1 MYVPRF
7 SDHDRAVALMAAA
20 VVLASAPA
28 AAHWGHLADLGGH
41 AHWAGLAL
49 GAAAAALAAGL
60 AAAERAKGEDEEAPL
75 NSDDPEGAPVDA

>member
-7 SDHDRAVALMAAA
+7 SGHDLAVALMAAT
-20 VVLASAPA
+20 VVLASSPA

-60 AAAERAKGEDEEAPL
+60 AAADRAKGEDEEAPL
-75 NSDDPEGAPVDA
+75 NSDDPEGAQVDA

>member
-1 MYVPRF
+1 MSPDF
-7 SDHDRAVALMAAA
+7 QAMSRAVALMATT

-60 AAAERAKGEDEEAPL
+60 AAADRAKGEDEEAPL
-75 NSDDPEGAPVDA
+75 NSEDPEGDPVDA

>member
-1 MYVPRF
+1 MHVSRF
-7 SDHDRAVALMAAA
+7 SGHSRAGAFIATT

-60 AAAERAKGEDEEAPL
+60 AVADRAKGEDEEAPL
-75 NSDDPEGAPVDA
+75 NSDDPEGDPADA

>member
-1 MYVPRF
+1 MHVSRIPA
-7 SDHDRAVALMAAA
+7 SIKAAMMVIAPHVLVAG
-20 VVLASAPA
+20 PA

-60 AAAERAKGEDEEAPL
+60 AVAGRASDEDEDTSLTSE
-75 NSDDPEGAPVDA
+75 DAQGEPGDA

>member
-20 VVLASAPA
+20 VVDGKLPGSCAL
-28 AAHWGHLADLGGH
+28 GHLADLGGH

-60 AAAERAKGEDEEAPL
+60 AAADRARGEDEEDAL
-75 NSDDPEGAPVDA
+75 NSEDPEGDPADA

>member
-20 VVLASAPA
+20 VVMASSPA

-60 AAAERAKGEDEEAPL
+60 AAADRARCEDEEAP
-75 NSDDPEGAPVDA
+75 

>member
-7 SDHDRAVALMAAA
+7 SGYDLAVALMAAT
-20 VVLASAPA
+20 VVLASSPA

-49 GAAAAALAAGL
+49 SAAAAALAGCL
-60 AAAERAKGEDEEAPL
+60 AVADRAKGEDEEASL
-75 NSDDPEGAPVDA
+75 NSDDPEGDPADA

>member
-7 SDHDRAVALMAAA
+7 SDHDRVVALMAAA
-20 VVLASAPA
+20 VVLASSPA

-60 AAAERAKGEDEEAPL
+60 AAADRARGEDEEAPL
-75 NSDDPEGAPVDA
+75 NSEDLEGDPADA

>member
-20 VVLASAPA
+20 VVLASSLA
-28 AAHWGHLADLGGH
+28 AAHWGHLADLGSH
-41 AHWAGLAL
+41 AHWVGLAL

-60 AAAERAKGEDEEAPL
+60 AAADRARGEDEEAPL
-75 NSDDPEGAPVDA
+75 NSEEPEGDSADA

>member
-1 MYVPRF
+1 MHVSRIPG
-7 SDHDRAVALMAAA
+7 SIKAAMMVIAPHVLVAG
-20 VVLASAPA
+20 PA

-60 AAAERAKGEDEEAPL
+60 AVAGRVSDEDEDTSLTSE
-75 NSDDPEGAPVDA
+75 DAQGEPGDA

>member
-1 MYVPRF
+1 MTVSRVSNLLRIF
-7 SDHDRAVALMAAA
+7 TAMAVT
-20 VVLASAPA
+20 VVLGSGPA

-60 AAAERAKGEDEEAPL
+60 AVAGRANDEDEDASLASEDTQGDP
-75 NSDDPEGAPVDA
+75 SDA

>member
-1 MYVPRF
+1 MHVSRF
-7 SDHDRAVALMAAA
+7 SGHSLAGAFIATK

-60 AAAERAKGEDEEAPL
+60 AVADRAKGEDEEAPL
-75 NSDDPEGAPVDA
+75 NSDDPEGDPVDA

>member
-20 VVLASAPA
+20 VVLASSPA

-41 AHWAGLAL
+41 AHWAGLGL
-49 GAAAAALAAGL
+49 GAATAALAVGF
-60 AAAERAKGEDEEAPL
+60 AAAYRAKGEDEEARL
-75 NSDDPEGAPVDA
+75 NSEDPEGEPADA

>member
-7 SDHDRAVALMAAA
+7 SGYDLAVALMAAT
-20 VVLASAPA
+20 VVLASSPA

-41 AHWAGLAL
+41 AHWAGFAL

-60 AAAERAKGEDEEAPL
+60 AAADRAKGEDEEAPL

>member
-7 SDHDRAVALMAAA
+7 SGYDLAVALMAAT
-20 VVLASAPA
+20 VVLASSPA

-49 GAAAAALAAGL
+49 GAVAAALAAGL
-60 AAAERAKGEDEEAPL
+60 AVAGRASDEDEDASLASE
-75 NSDDPEGAPVDA
+75 DTQGDPGDA